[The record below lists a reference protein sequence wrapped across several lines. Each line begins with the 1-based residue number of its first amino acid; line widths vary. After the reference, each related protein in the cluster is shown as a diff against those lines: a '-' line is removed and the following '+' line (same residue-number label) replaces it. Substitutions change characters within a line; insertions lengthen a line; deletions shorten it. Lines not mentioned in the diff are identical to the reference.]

1 MSLVVHPHLHS
12 RRTGVTRHV
21 ESVVPVL
28 GTYREARVLESP
40 AFGRVLPRGLPR
52 LGWGE
57 LWRRAR
63 GETVVWHAHRNVE
76 LLAGWA
82 LRVLGA
88 RLRMVYTRHA
98 AHRPSWPTR
107 VCLRLAD
114 LVVAL
119 TPEVAAAVE
128 VPSEIVG
135 HGVDLSR
142 FRPPEDRDA
151 AWARLGQGGR
161 FGIGVV
167 GRVRPAKGQADFAR
181 AFAQVSAQHPD
192 WQGVL
197 VGRTAAGDE
206 AWAGGLEA
214 QNLRRVGEQQ
224 DALPWY
230 QGLTVL
236 VQPSHAEG
244 YSLACIEGMAAGC
257 CLVSTR
263 VADLPALVEDGR
275 TGFLYDVG
283 DTAALADLLGRL
295 LSDPDLA
302 RRVGAAAAEAARARM
317 GLEREAE
324 ALERIYRG
332 LEAPR

>member
-1 MSLVVHPHLHS
+1 MSLVVHPHLHA

-21 ESVVPVL
+21 ESVVPAL
-28 GTYREARVLESP
+28 GVFREARVLES
-40 AFGRVLPRGLPR
+40 AVFGRVLPPGLPR

-63 GETVVWHAHRNVE
+63 HEAVVWHAHRNLE
-76 LLAGWA
+76 LFVGWA
-82 LRVLGA
+82 LRALGA
-88 RLRMVYTRHA
+88 NLRLVYTRHA

-107 VCLRLAD
+107 LCLRRAD
-114 LVVAL
+114 RVVAL
-119 TPEVAAAVE
+119 TREVAEAVK
-128 VPSEIVG
+128 VPSEVVG
-135 HGVDLSR
+135 HGVELSR
-142 FRPPEDRDA
+142 FRPPDDRNS
-151 AWARLGQGGR
+151 AWARLGLGGR

-167 GRVRPAKGQADFAR
+167 GRVRPSKGQGDFAR
-181 AFAQVSAQHPD
+181 AFEQVSAQRPD

-197 VGRTAAGDE
+197 VGRTAPGDE
-206 AWAGGLEA
+206 CWAAGLESPT
-214 QNLRRVGEQQ
+214 LRRVGEQQ
-224 DALPWY
+224 DMLPWY

-244 YSLACIEGMAAGC
+244 YSLACVEGMAAGC

-263 VADLPALVEDGR
+263 VADLPSLVEDGR

-283 DTAALADLLGRL
+283 DTAALADILGRL
-295 LSDPDLA
+295 LADPGLA

-324 ALERIYRG
+324 ALECVYRT
-332 LEAPR
+332 LEVSR